1 MTRQDGLRMLEE
13 TLGLDPHTLVGGER
27 LRSLELW
34 DSLSTIAFIAMVD
47 KKFGLPLSGNRVA
60 RCQTVDELVGLL
72 GQSRADQAA

>member
-1 MTRQDGLRMLEE
+1 MLEE